1 MVLAK
6 RQLLARQVKDRDCD
20 PALYLNGS
28 KVGQESFVL
37 DGRAMG
43 QIRAMQPRTAAGAG
57 AAHPAL
63 ELADTSGS
71 LCQPGFLFHFI
82 WPQNTHQNGNGAPW
96 TYVSRWGGACR

>member
-1 MVLAK
+1 ME
-6 RQLLARQVKDRDCD
+6 DRDCD

-28 KVGQESFVL
+28 KDGQESFVL

-43 QIRAMQPRTAAGAG
+43 QMLAMQPRTAAGAG

-63 ELADTSGS
+63 ELADTPGS

-96 TYVSRWGGACR
+96 SYVSRWGGACR